1 MMRLFCFTSILFF
14 VIVYVAYAQHEMPNG
29 TPSSLTPGLKPVFIA
44 EKKTRKIKRVQ
55 PDIKKSAEYQF
66 YDRVEKI
73 ARQKKRWLR
82 KAAKEKYTN
91 PVYFG
96 HNNLPKKRAVHKM
109 KYCWECG
116 IRH

>member
-1 MMRLFCFTSILFF
+1 
-14 VIVYVAYAQHEMPNG
+14 MPNG
-29 TPSSLTPGLKPVFIA
+29 TPSSLSPGLKPVFIA
-44 EKKTRKIKRVQ
+44 EKKTRKIKRIQ
-55 PDIKKSAEYQF
+55 PDIKNSAEYQY

-96 HNNLPKKRAVHKM
+96 HQNIPKKRPTHKM